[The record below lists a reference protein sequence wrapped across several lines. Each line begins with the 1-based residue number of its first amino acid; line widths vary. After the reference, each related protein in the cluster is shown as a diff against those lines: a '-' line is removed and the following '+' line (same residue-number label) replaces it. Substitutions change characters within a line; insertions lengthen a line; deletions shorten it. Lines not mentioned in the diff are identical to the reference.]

1 LVRLANLQ
9 EAAVALER
17 LRSWMVEKLNPAQPI
32 IASDE
37 GSSVQSTQRI
47 TSYRN
52 AFRNIDSVN
61 RAVNMVVSA
70 CSSLDYDI
78 KDKIH
83 DGVVNGIRQKTLNT
97 LLNFRPNPYQ
107 SAQDFRRELFKDLLL
122 DGNAFV
128 HFDGTFMYHLPA
140 DNVEILTDPRTFIR
154 GYKYNVG
161 VTFPEQDVFYFKDIN
176 SNSIYRGSSRLEACL
191 DNIDILYS
199 MQEFQQKFFE
209 NGTIFGLV
217 LTSENTLSP
226 QAKEKTLA
234 YWQQRYNAKSGGRR
248 PIILDSG
255 LKPYKLQDQ
264 KFSDLDFDL
273 AIKTHTERIMT
284 AVGVPPILLMGGNN
298 ANIAPNLRLFYMET
312 VLPIVKL
319 YVSSLERYFGYD
331 VEAITSS
338 VSALQPDVGEIAKY
352 HSTLV
357 NGGIITPNEA
367 RQELRYPKLDGQDTI
382 RIPANIAGSAA
393 DPSQGGRP
401 STTRE

>member
-1 LVRLANLQ
+1 
-9 EAAVALER
+9 VALER
-17 LRSWMVEKLNPAQPI
+17 FRSWVVEKLNPAQVV

-37 GSSVQSTQRI
+37 GSSVQSNQRI
-47 TSYRN
+47 VSYRN
-52 AFRNIDSVN
+52 AFRHIDSVN
-61 RAVNMVVSA
+61 RSVNMVVSA

-97 LLNFRPNPYQ
+97 LLNFRPNPFQ

-122 DGNAFV
+122 DGNAFI

-140 DNVEILTDPRTFIR
+140 DNVEILTDPKTFIR
-154 GYKYNVG
+154 GYKYNAG
-161 VTFPEQDVFYFKDIN
+161 VTFPESEVFYFKDIN
-176 SNSIYRGSSRLEACL
+176 SNSIYRGSSRLESCL
-191 DNIDILYS
+191 NNIDILYS
-199 MQEFQQKFFE
+199 MQEFQQKFFD

-234 YWQQRYNAKSGGRR
+234 YWQQRYNSKSGGKR

-255 LKPYKLQDQ
+255 LKPHKLSDQ
-264 KFSDLDFDL
+264 NFSDLDFDK
-273 AIKTHTERIMT
+273 AIRTHSERIMT
-284 AVGVPPILLMGGNN
+284 SIGVPPILLAGGNN
-298 ANIAPNLRLFYMET
+298 ANIAPNLRLFYLET

-319 YVSSLERYFGYD
+319 YISAIERYFGYD
-331 VEAITSS
+331 VEAITSTI
-338 VSALQPDVGEIAKY
+338 SALQPDISEIAKY

-367 RQELRYPKLDGQDTI
+367 RIELRYPTLAGGDTI

>member
-1 LVRLANLQ
+1 MATAIN
-9 EAAVALER
+9 R
-17 LRSWMVEKLNPAQPI
+17 LRGWIVEKLNPAQPLI
-32 IASDE
+32 HTDE
-37 GSSVQSTQRI
+37 GTHIGTESRI
-47 TSYRN
+47 VNFRN
-52 AFRNIDSVN
+52 AFRSIDSVN
-61 RAVNMVVSA
+61 RAVNMIISA
-70 CSSLDYDI
+70 TSSLDYDV
-78 KDKIH
+78 KDKVNE
-83 DGVVNGIRQKTLNT
+83 GVVNGIRQKTLVN

-122 DGNAFV
+122 DGNAFI
-128 HFDGTFMYHLPA
+128 HFDGVFMYHLPA
-140 DNVEILTDPRTFIR
+140 ENVEILSDPKTFIR
-154 GYKYNVG
+154 GYRYNGQVL
-161 VTFPEQDVFYFKDIN
+161 FEERDVFYFKDV
-176 SNSIYRGSSRLEACL
+176 SSTSIYRGASRLESCMS
-191 DNIDILYS
+191 NISTLYA

-217 LTSENTLSP
+217 LTSENTLSQ

-234 YWQQRYNAKSGGRR
+234 YWQQRYNSKSGGKR

-255 LKPYKLQDQ
+255 LKPHRLSEQNFK
-264 KFSDLDFDL
+264 DLDFDV
-273 AIKTHTERIMT
+273 AIKTHNERIISSL
-284 AVGVPPILLMGGNN
+284 GVPPLLLNGGNN
-298 ANIAPNLRLFYMET
+298 ANIAPNLRLFYLET

-319 YVSSLERYFGYD
+319 YISAVERYFGYD

-338 VSALQPDVGEIAKY
+338 VSALQPDVGELAKY

>member
-1 LVRLANLQ
+1 MAIINRLGGWI
-9 EAAVALER
+9 R
-17 LRSWMVEKLNPAQPI
+17 EKLNPAQAT
-32 IASDE
+32 IAFDE
-37 GSSVQSTQRI
+37 GSSVQTSQRVI
-47 TSYRN
+47 NYRN
-52 AFRNIDSVN
+52 AFRNLDSVN
-61 RAVNMVVSA
+61 RSVNMIVSA
-70 CSSLDYDI
+70 CSSLDYDV
-78 KDKIH
+78 KDKVNE
-83 DGVVNGIRQKTLNT
+83 GVINGIRQKTLVN

-140 DNVEILTDPRTFIR
+140 ENVEILTDPKTFIR
-154 GYKYNVG
+154 GYRYNGATGVG
-161 VTFPEQDVFYFKDIN
+161 FAEQEVFYFKDI
-176 SNSIYRGSSRLEACL
+176 SSTSIYRGASRLESCQE
-191 DNIDILYS
+191 NINILYS
-199 MQEFQQKFFE
+199 MQEFQQKFFD

-217 LTSENTLSP
+217 LTSENTLSQ

-234 YWQQRYNAKSGGRR
+234 YWQQRYNSKSGGKR

-255 LKPYKLQDQ
+255 LKPHRLSDQ
-264 KFSDLDFDL
+264 NFSDLDFDK
-273 AIKTHTERIMT
+273 AIRTHSERIMT
-284 AVGVPPILLMGGNN
+284 NIGVPPVLLSGGNN
-298 ANIAPNLRLFYMET
+298 ANIAPNLRLFYLET

-319 YVSSLERYFGYD
+319 YISAVERYFGYD

-338 VSALQPDVGEIAKY
+338 VSALQPDIGEIAKY

-367 RQELRYPKLDGQDTI
+367 RQELRYPTLTGSDTI

-401 STTRE
+401 STTKE

>member
-1 LVRLANLQ
+1 MVTPIN
-9 EAAVALER
+9 R
-17 LRSWMVEKLNPAQPI
+17 LRGWIREKLNPAQPLI
-32 IASDE
+32 HTDE
-37 GSSVQSTQRI
+37 GTHIGTESRI
-47 TSYRN
+47 INFRN

-61 RAVNMVVSA
+61 RAVNMIISA
-70 CSSLDYDI
+70 TSSLDYDV
-78 KDKIH
+78 KDKVNE
-83 DGVVNGIRQKTLNT
+83 GVINGIRQKTLVN

-122 DGNAFV
+122 DGNAFI
-128 HFDGTFMYHLPA
+128 HFDGVFMYHLPA
-140 DNVEILTDPRTFIR
+140 ENVEILSDPKTFIR
-154 GYKYNVG
+154 GYRYNGQVL
-161 VTFPEQDVFYFKDIN
+161 FEEREVFYFKDV
-176 SNSIYRGSSRLEACL
+176 SSTSIYRGASRLESCMS
-191 DNIDILYS
+191 NIATLYA

-217 LTSENTLSP
+217 LTSENTLSQ

-234 YWQQRYNAKSGGRR
+234 YWQQRYNSKSGGKR

-255 LKPYKLQDQ
+255 LKPHRLSEQNFK
-264 KFSDLDFDL
+264 DLDFDV
-273 AIKTHTERIMT
+273 AIKTHNERIISSL
-284 AVGVPPILLMGGNN
+284 GVPPLLLNGGNN
-298 ANIAPNLRLFYMET
+298 ANIAPNLRLFYLET

-319 YVSSLERYFGYD
+319 YISAVERYFGYD

-338 VSALQPDVGEIAKY
+338 VSALQPDVGELAKY